1 LKEEKMAAEK
11 ICFTVQVFAGL
22 HETHAS
28 TLAHVDQ
35 VCQRAAQAARAAG
48 GAKLSGVV
56 LADGGAEQIGAW
68 QFQPLTSA

>member
-1 LKEEKMAAEK
+1 MAETV
-11 ICFTVQVFAGL
+11 IFTVQVFAGL

-28 TLAHVDQ
+28 TLAHIDK
-35 VCQRAAQAARAAG
+35 VCQRAARDARAAG

>member
-1 LKEEKMAAEK
+1 MAER
-11 ICFTVQVFAGL
+11 IVFTVRVFAGL

-35 VCQRAAQAARAAG
+35 VCQRAARDARAAG

-68 QFQPLTSA
+68 QFQPITSA